1 MIKSSFIVKNKMT
14 SWFKGLFKSNEY
26 SNLQTIVAN
35 SETINSELDKLSQN
49 YPNESSKIRNL
60 YQQLNAELTN
70 IFEVIK
76 QKPNEEGARPP
87 QTGGR
92 RTKKSKKH
100 HKQTKK
106 SQKTKKTRK

>member
-1 MIKSSFIVKNKMT
+1 MT
-14 SWFKGLFKSNEY
+14 SWFKSLFKSNEY
-26 SNLQTIVAN
+26 SNLHTIVAN
-35 SETINSELDKLSQN
+35 SETINAELDKLSQN

-70 IFEVIK
+70 IFDVIK
-76 QKPNEEGARPP
+76 QKPNEEKEQSQSPTN